1 VEEINKVNTALAIVL
16 IALAVILVGGLGAT
30 RIGTTPTTLQKAFA
44 ESQRPDRLAGS
55 DRCVTSQDQSTDT
68 TTSTCFFGTDKNA
81 VKEAS
86 KEANENCKDARQQGE
101 VDKCSSSQTGNGE
114 FCNWVRV
121 HKDIVIMNFG
131 FEPPC
136 NDIVQ
141 K

>member
-1 VEEINKVNTALAIVL
+1 MEDITTVKTALAIFFTAIML
-16 IALAVILVGGLGAT
+16 IIGLGAA
-30 RIGTTPTTLQKAFA
+30 TTNPITLQKAFA
-44 ESQRPDRLAGS
+44 ESQRPVGFEGS

-81 VKEAS
+81 VKDAS

-121 HKDIVIMNFG
+121 HKDKVIMNFG